1 MDATATVRIK
11 VVVDV
16 DDVAAMRERLRRA
29 CIEALSE
36 DTDDTRIATLEK
48 RVRDLESECE
58 AKSRQIREM
67 EHAKLGAPAN
77 ASRAEN
83 GMDEENRVNANS
95 PRLLRVRTPMPMHV
109 SPSSRRWSAG
119 ALAPREEE

>member
-67 EHAKLGAPAN
+67 EHAKLAD
-77 ASRAEN
+77 RKTIKKLHD
-83 GMDEENRVNANS
+83 MLLVFTVDE
-95 PRLLRVRTPMPMHV
+95 VRKIV
-109 SPSSRRWSAG
+109 
-119 ALAPREEE
+119 EKVVE